1 MTREQFI
8 EAWLDKYE
16 QNHPDEKL
24 DYEALREQADNDKTA
39 LAELKPR
46 LTDLKHIRY
55 NYDILERDAAPN
67 DHHIDHRLEQER

>member
-1 MTREQFI
+1 MFEFEKPRIEIAEQSDD
-8 EAWLDKYE
+8 DK
-16 QNHPDEKL
+16 
-24 DYEALREQADNDKTA
+24 AA
-39 LAELKPR
+39 LAKLKPK